1 MVKALKAVELPE
13 RKGRGGMPGWMM
25 GTCSSESHGEFDVHT
40 VMRTDARVQSLQRDQ
55 VCKEMQ

>member
-1 MVKALKAVELPE
+1 
-13 RKGRGGMPGWMM
+13 MM